1 MKEDK
6 KLQNLLKKLRAA
18 WETVRVSR
26 KFLVSG
32 CIILA
37 LILIAV
43 LAPLIS
49 PYHYDVQDYSHIR
62 AKPSAQYWLG
72 TDLLGRD
79 LLSRMIYGTR
89 ISVSVGVIVIVLE
102 ALVGVLLGLLS
113 GYYGGKIDQIV
124 QRAADVTFAFP
135 PLLFAILIVSA
146 LGPSLLNILIALTIV
161 GWPEMTRLVRAQ
173 VLSLREKEFV
183 EAARASGARKFR
195 IILRYILPNTINSI
209 LVQSSMK
216 IGRVIISEATLS
228 FLGIGIQPPMP
239 SWGSMINQ
247 SYEYMRTEPQLVLI
261 PGMGLA
267 VIVLAFNFA
276 GEGLRDALDP
286 QTSRFL
292 KGKKIKKAADRKESR
307 KIDAPCD

>member
-1 MKEDK
+1 MIEAAERADPLQRRFWT
-6 KLQNLLKKLRAA
+6 KLQAA

-32 CIILA
+32 SILLA
-37 LILIAV
+37 LAVIAIC
-43 LAPLIS
+43 APLIA
-49 PYHYDVQDYSHIR
+49 PYHYDLQDYSHIR
-62 AKPSAQYWLG
+62 SKSSLNYWLG

-79 LLSRMIYGTR
+79 VLSRMIYGTR
-89 ISVSVGVIVIVLE
+89 VSVSVGVIVTFLE
-102 ALVGVLLGLLS
+102 ALIGVFLGLLS
-113 GYYGGKIDQIV
+113 GYYGGRIDQIV

-135 PLLFAILIVSA
+135 PLLFAIMIISA
-146 LGPSLLNILIALTIV
+146 LGPSLLNILLALTVV

-183 EAARASGARKFR
+183 EAARASGGSKSR
-195 IILRYILPNTINSI
+195 IIFRYILPNTVNSI

-247 SYEYMRTEPQLVLI
+247 HYEYMRTDPQLVLI
-261 PGMGLA
+261 PGIGL
-267 VIVLAFNFA
+267 VIIVLAFNFA

-292 KGKKIKKAADRKESR
+292 KGKRIKEIMEKKE
-307 KIDAPCD
+307 AGV

>member
-1 MKEDK
+1 MRQTLWK
-6 KLQNLLKKLRAA
+6 KLWAA

-32 CIILA
+32 CIILVPV
-37 LILIAV
+37 IIAIF
-43 LAPLIS
+43 APWIA
-49 PYHYDVQDYSHIR
+49 PCHYDVQDYANIR

-79 LLSRMIYGTR
+79 VLSRMIYGTR
-89 ISVSVGVIVIVLE
+89 VSVSVGIIVVALE
-102 ALVGVLLGLLS
+102 ALIGVFLGLFS
-113 GYYGGKIDQIV
+113 GYYGGRIDQIV

-135 PLLFAILIVSA
+135 PLLFAIMIISA
-146 LGPSLLNILIALTIV
+146 LGPSLFNILLALTIV

-183 EAARASGARKFR
+183 EAARASGAGKSH
-195 IILRYILPNTINSI
+195 IILRYILPNTVNSI

-228 FLGIGIQPPMP
+228 FLGIGIQPPLP

-247 SYEYMRTEPQLVLI
+247 SYEYMRTDPQLVLI
-261 PGMGLA
+261 PGMGLV

-292 KGKKIKKAADRKESR
+292 KGKKIKEAAERKG
-307 KIDAPCD
+307 K